1 MGSSPSQSGARGS
14 QSHASGN
21 SSKYCLQRREITY
34 RENPVNKWLFLL
46 NKFLLEKTNL
56 SLGSFLRC
64 WMRTVQIK
72 QIVCTQVLHNL
83 FFLLNQI
90 NFIVK

>member
-1 MGSSPSQSGARGS
+1 VETFGRGGVDNSVSTGLGSPPEATIDSSCNPY
-14 QSHASGN
+14 

-56 SLGSFLRC
+56 SLGSFLR
-64 WMRTVQIK
+64 RSVELSSADSQTDK
-72 QIVCTQVLHNL
+72 SAP
-83 FFLLNQI
+83 
-90 NFIVK
+90 